1 MKENN
6 DKTLGVGEEC
16 ECLGTDGD
24 KKSAREANERKRK
37 EKKTKK
43 KTERRAEKAKQ

>member
-24 KKSAREANERKRK
+24 KTSVREVNERKQK
-37 EKKTKK
+37 E

>member
-6 DKTLGVGEEC
+6 DKTLGVGVEC

-24 KKSAREANERKRK
+24 KKSVREANERKQR
-37 EKKTKK
+37 E
-43 KTERRAEKAKQ
+43 KTECRAEKAKQ

>member
-6 DKTLGVGEEC
+6 DKTLGVGAEC

-24 KKSAREANERKRK
+24 KKSVREANERKQR
-37 EKKTKK
+37 E
-43 KTERRAEKAKQ
+43 KTECRAEKAKQ